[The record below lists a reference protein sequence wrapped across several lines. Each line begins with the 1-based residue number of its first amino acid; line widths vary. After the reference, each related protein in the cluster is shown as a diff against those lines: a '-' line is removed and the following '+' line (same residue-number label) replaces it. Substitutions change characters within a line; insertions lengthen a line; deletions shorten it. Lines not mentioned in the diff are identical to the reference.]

1 MAKRKVAPHKTALRA
16 RQGEAGP
23 ARTPAHG
30 REHAPAAVL
39 SQGTKE
45 TIAVTVRL
53 DAERYRNEYFEAT
66 FSDTISIYLLSL
78 YLDMDY
84 YDLRERDYPL
94 LAPAALAERLR
105 KVAEMFPP
113 NPGFDFAILYK
124 RRA

>member
-16 RQGEAGP
+16 RQGEAEP

-53 DAERYRNEYFEAT
+53 DAERYRKLVRYGAQFVPRRTNQEILIVA
-66 FSDTISIYLLSL
+66 
-78 YLDMDY
+78 LDAF
-84 YDLRERDYPL
+84 
-94 LAPAALAERLR
+94 LAQVE
-105 KVAEMFPP
+105 
-113 NPGFDFAILYK
+113 
-124 RRA
+124 